1 MAMSADGLDHGE
13 IARKINRSPAHVGRV
28 IEWAGIPRSQP
39 PTGRAHRALEQR
51 VLDLRSSG
59 ESHDEIAARFKRSK
73 RSIRQ
78 IEGLAHFRLA
88 MDLLEREE
96 ISA

>member
-1 MAMSADGLDHGE
+1 MAMSAAGLDHGE
-13 IARKINRSPAHVGRV
+13 IAKKINRSPAHVERV
-28 IEWAGIPRSQP
+28 IEWARIPRSRP
-39 PTGRAHRALEQR
+39 PTGRAYRALEQR
-51 VLDLRSSG
+51 VLDLRSAG
-59 ESHDEIAARFKRSK
+59 ESHDEIATRFKRGT

-96 ISA
+96 TSI